1 MNESSQETNPKKIF
15 VGNLSYN
22 LTEDEV
28 RNVFSQYGEIEDLR
42 WITDRMSGRF
52 KGLCF
57 ITYTTEEA
65 AQKAIE
71 AMHNQQMDD
80 RAIIVNVARPQAP
93 RENRGFGGGGGGG
106 RSFGGGG
113 RGFGGGDHRGG
124 DRPHRSFDN

>member
-1 MNESSQETNPKKIF
+1 MNESSQDTNPKKIF

-65 AQKAIE
+65 AQAAIA
-71 AMHNQQMDD
+71 AMHNQPMDG
-80 RAIIVNVARPQAP
+80 REIIVNVARPQAP
-93 RENRGFGGGGGGG
+93 RENRGFGGGG
-106 RSFGGGG
+106 RSFGGG
-113 RGFGGGDHRGG
+113 RGYGGGGDRRGG